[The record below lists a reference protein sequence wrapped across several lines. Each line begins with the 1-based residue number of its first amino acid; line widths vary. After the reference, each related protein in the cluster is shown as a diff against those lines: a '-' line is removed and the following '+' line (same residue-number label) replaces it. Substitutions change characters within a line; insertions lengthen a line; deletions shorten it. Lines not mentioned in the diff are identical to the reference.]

1 MRLLPRLAVAAVA
14 GALTLAVAAPA
25 QAAAPTRHDAPAATG
40 TAAGHGHDGGDL
52 CRQDRRFLVR
62 AHQTNLAEI
71 TGGYL
76 ALARSGN
83 DEVRHIA
90 RMLITDHRRLD
101 ADVRSVARRYDVALP
116 ATPSPA
122 QIRQLLR
129 VAATPDREF
138 DRAWLRL
145 QEVSHLRTLAL
156 IRAEVHRGCS
166 PVVRQLARAAAP
178 AVRHHLEM
186 VREALYG

>member
-1 MRLLPRLAVAAVA
+1 MRLLPRLAVAAVT
-14 GALTLAVAAPA
+14 GALALAVAAPA
-25 QAAAPTRHDAPAATG
+25 QAAVPTRHQAPAATG
-40 TAAGHGHDGGDL
+40 ATAGHGHDGGDL

-62 AHQTNLAEI
+62 AHQANLAEI
-71 TGGYL
+71 IGGHL
-76 ALARSGN
+76 ALARSGD
-83 DEVRHIA
+83 DEVRRIA

-101 ADVRSVARRYDVALP
+101 ADVRTVARRYDVTLP
-116 ATPSPA
+116 PTPSPA
-122 QIRQLLR
+122 QLRQLLA
-129 VAATPDREF
+129 VAVEPDRTF

-166 PVVRQLARAAAP
+166 PAVRQLARAAAP

-186 VREALYG
+186 VRDALYG